1 MQRSTLLLVACAVV
15 ACGACK
21 GGTRGRS
28 GEPAITTP
36 TEIPAPLGNAWKG
49 SKASAWV
56 RSLTDEVGPRLAGS
70 EGDAKATAWGERTMK
85 TLGLSNVH
93 LEEVKVP
100 RWDRGAESAE
110 LVAPFAHR
118 LSLTALGGSVGT
130 PDEGIEA
137 EVLRVPSLEALTKL
151 PDDAARGKI
160 VFIDVETK
168 PTKTGE
174 GYGKAVGARFAG
186 ASAAAKKGAIAMI
199 VRSIATSKT
208 RLPHT
213 GAMKYDD
220 GVPKIPA
227 AALAVPD
234 AMLLQRLLEDPQA
247 RVRLRLRLGCREL
260 GEAISQNVVGDVLG
274 RDRPDDVVL
283 LGAHLDSWDLGTGAL
298 DDGAGVGV
306 VLEVARLV
314 QALPSHPRRTVR
326 VVLFA
331 DEESGVKG
339 GIAYAE
345 RHQAELARHF
355 AALELDVGGGK
366 AWGFSYLAAEGK
378 NLEISALA
386 SPLQALG
393 VRTVA
398 KGEHFGSDISPLRYA
413 GVPVF
418 DLDQDAS
425 TYFDFHHSAD
435 DTFDKIDAK
444 ALDQVVAAAASF
456 AWSAAEMQGELGRV
470 PETSRGK
477 KWW

>member
-1 MQRSTLLLVACAVV
+1 MRAHLRGLIACALVACNGG
-15 ACGACK
+15 GAPK
-21 GGTRGRS
+21 PTPK
-28 GEPAITTP
+28 PAP
-36 TEIPAPLGNAWKG
+36 EIPVSLRTAGKG
-49 SKASAWV
+49 SKAATWV

-70 EGDAKATAWGERTMK
+70 DGDARATAWGERTMK
-85 TLGLSNVH
+85 SLGFSNVR
-93 LEEVKVP
+93 LEQVMVP
-100 RWDRGAESAE
+100 HWDRGAESASI
-110 LVAPFAHR
+110 VAPFAQR
-118 LSLTALGGSVGT
+118 LSITALGGSVGT
-130 PDEGIEA
+130 AEEGIEA
-137 EVLRVPSLEALTKL
+137 EVLRVPSMDALDKL
-151 PDDAARGKI
+151 PDGAARGKI

-174 GYGKAVGARFAG
+174 GYGKAVGARFSG
-186 ASAAAKKGAIAMI
+186 ASAAAKKGAVAML
-199 VRSIATSKT
+199 VRSIATAKT

-213 GAMKYDD
+213 GAMHYDD
-220 GVPKIPA
+220 GLPKIPA

-234 AMLLQRLLEDPQA
+234 AMMLQRMLEDPQA
-247 RVRLRLRLGCREL
+247 KVRLSLHLGCRDL
-260 GEAISQNVVGDVLG
+260 GEAVSYNVVGDVVG

-306 VLEVARLV
+306 VLEAARLI
-314 QALPSHPRRTVR
+314 QTLPTHPRRTVR

-331 DEESGVKG
+331 DEENGVKG
-339 GIAYAE
+339 GIAYAKQHE
-345 RHQAELARHF
+345 AELARHF

-366 AWGFSYLAAEGK
+366 VWGFSHLTAEGK
-378 NLEISALA
+378 DAEIAAFA
-386 SPLQALG
+386 SPLRGLG

-398 KGEHFGSDISPLRYA
+398 EGQHFGSDISPLRFA

-435 DTFDKIDAK
+435 DTFDKIDPK

-456 AWSAAEMQGELGRV
+456 AWSAAEMEGDLGRV
-470 PETSRGK
+470 PESKRGK